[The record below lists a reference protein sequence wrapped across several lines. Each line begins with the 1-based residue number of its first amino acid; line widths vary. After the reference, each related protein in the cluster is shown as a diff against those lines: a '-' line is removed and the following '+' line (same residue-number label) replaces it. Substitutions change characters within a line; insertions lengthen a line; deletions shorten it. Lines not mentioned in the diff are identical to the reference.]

1 MVGWGFV
8 GLKTDLHWQGWVCF
22 CRAKAATYIGR
33 VGFGFVGRPF
43 RATWWGGVCRA
54 KAATYIGRG
63 GFGFVGRPFRA
74 TWWGGVCR
82 LIHNPA
88 FNIQKNLPCSKTGKY
103 CFYGFYYYQ
112 NIQPQRKVFD
122 VVEVVFDFYASVVCV
137 SSVSVNNLR
146 PTRNTW
152 LNHMAVCIERNFNT
166 ELIHKHTLFRTRANN
181 THIALKHV
189 YKLWNLI

>member
-1 MVGWGFV
+1 MV
-8 GLKTDLHWQGWVCF
+8 C
-22 CRAKAATYIGR
+22 
-33 VGFGFVGRPF
+33 
-43 RATWWGGVCRA
+43 CRA

-137 SSVSVNNLR
+137 SSVSVNNFAQPVIPGL
-146 PTRNTW
+146 TT
-152 LNHMAVCIERNFNT
+152 
-166 ELIHKHTLFRTRANN
+166 
-181 THIALKHV
+181 
-189 YKLWNLI
+189 